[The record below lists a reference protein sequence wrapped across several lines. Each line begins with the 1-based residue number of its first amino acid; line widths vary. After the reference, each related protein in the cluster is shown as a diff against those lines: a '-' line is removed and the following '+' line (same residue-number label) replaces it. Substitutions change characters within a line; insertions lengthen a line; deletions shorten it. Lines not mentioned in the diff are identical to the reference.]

1 MTAGVRWQRWL
12 PEFVALGTIWGS
24 SFVFMRMASQ
34 QFGPWT
40 TAWLR
45 ISIALLVLFPWLLWR
60 GQS

>member
-1 MTAGVRWQRWL
+1 VTADLRWQRWL

-34 QFGPWT
+34 QFGPWS

-45 ISIALLVLFPWLLWR
+45 VSIALLVLLPL
-60 GQS
+60 